1 MCLNV
6 SVLAYFTAIMSECI
20 SKCQESFYYLYRH
33 KLRYMEKKIPFAPV
47 VMLIDATYL
56 DRVGCDMTAHFAP
69 IVNRELPKADLANL
83 LECLALDA
91 GVQLGENEVQVIFIY
106 EAGEEKMKF
115 CTPSLLNK
123 ELHNMAF
130 KSQLGEFSL
139 YAFQPSDM
147 ATRED
152 LFIESLQLAGESK
165 DVRRFIIVPDE
176 DGYGKRIGDYINKV
190 EGKESIT
197 VFGMNPPAY
206 EGDYS
211 FEMLGFPVLQ
221 SLGIRAEE
229 L

>member
-1 MCLNV
+1 
-6 SVLAYFTAIMSECI
+6 
-20 SKCQESFYYLYRH
+20 
-33 KLRYMEKKIPFAPV
+33 MEKKIPFAPV

-56 DRVGCDMTAHFAP
+56 DRVGCDMTAYFAP

>member
-1 MCLNV
+1 
-6 SVLAYFTAIMSECI
+6 
-20 SKCQESFYYLYRH
+20 
-33 KLRYMEKKIPFAPV
+33 MEKKIPFAPI

-91 GVQLGENEVQVIFIY
+91 GVQVGENEIQVIFIY
-106 EAGEEKMKF
+106 EAGTERMNF
-115 CTPSLLNK
+115 CIPSLFNK

-130 KSQLGEFSL
+130 KSELGEFSL

-176 DGYGKRIGDYINKV
+176 EEYGKQLGDYINKV
-190 EGKESIT
+190 KGKESIT

>member
-6 SVLAYFTAIMSECI
+6 SVLAYFTAILSECI

-33 KLRYMEKKIPFAPV
+33 KLRYLEKKIPFAPV

>member
-190 EGKESIT
+190 KGKESIT

>member
-69 IVNRELPKADLANL
+69 IVNRELPKAYLANL